1 MSRVLCIYPQDG
13 STKFLNRI
21 QNHLTL
27 ALGATF
33 HCYKV
38 KPNQE
43 SHDECLERLRSDNEE
58 ELVLFL
64 GHGRS
69 DRLYGANSNYSFFP
83 SPLYEG
89 IVDYENDNFINRENL
104 DVFRDRKVF
113 CLSCNSADGLGKI
126 AIEKGARVFIGFGD
140 IPTDNEVLPELGKRM
155 PLLIARFK
163 GEVNWIVK
171 TSLSHAIRKDYSF
184 GQLVDL
190 IRLLTNSRMNHIVLM
205 HPGLRHRRLL
215 ADYLYIF
222 KDGMRLFGNRNE
234 KLLA

>member
-13 STKFLNRI
+13 STRFLNRI

-27 ALGATF
+27 ALGDTF

-43 SHDECLERLRSDNEE
+43 SHDECLERLRSVKEE

-69 DRLYGANSNYSFFP
+69 DRLYGANSNYSYFP

-89 IVDYENDNFINRENL
+89 IADYENDNFINCENL
-104 DVFRDRKVF
+104 DVFCDRKVF

-155 PLLIARFK
+155 PLLIARCK

-171 TSLSHAIRKDYSF
+171 TSL
-184 GQLVDL
+184 
-190 IRLLTNSRMNHIVLM
+190 
-205 HPGLRHRRLL
+205 
-215 ADYLYIF
+215 
-222 KDGMRLFGNRNE
+222 
-234 KLLA
+234 